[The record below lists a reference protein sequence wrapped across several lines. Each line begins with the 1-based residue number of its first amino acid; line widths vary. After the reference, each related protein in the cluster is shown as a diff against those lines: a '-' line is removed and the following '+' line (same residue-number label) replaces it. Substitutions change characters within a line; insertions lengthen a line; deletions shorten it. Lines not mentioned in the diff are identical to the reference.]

1 MRNPMTWGL
10 IYFAVGCIFTYL
22 AASSPGSMW
31 SFYSILLMVF
41 AAYNISISF
50 KMFAF
55 SFKVKKIKIKKS
67 HFSSLRNGFFM
78 LIRPDRIHC
87 WSAFSDTPLL
97 KSGY

>member
-55 SFKVKKIKIKKS
+55 SFKVKKSKIKKS
-67 HFSSLRNGFFM
+67 HFSSWRNGFFY
-78 LIRPDRIHC
+78 
-87 WSAFSDTPLL
+87 ADT
-97 KSGY
+97 S

>member
-55 SFKVKKIKIKKS
+55 SFKVKKNSKIKEKP
-67 HFSSLRNGFFM
+67 F
-78 LIRPDRIHC
+78 LIIEK
-87 WSAFSDTPLL
+87 WLFYADT
-97 KSGY
+97 S

>member
-1 MRNPMTWGL
+1 MRNPVVWGM

-55 SFKVKKIKIKKS
+55 SFKIKKNLKIKKI
-67 HFSSLRNGFFM
+67 HFSHEKWIFYYC
-78 LIRPDRIHC
+78 PE
-87 WSAFSDTPLL
+87 DT
-97 KSGY
+97 S